1 MPRPLRYWQRGVS
14 LRIGKVIGFCS
25 GGRSQRHF
33 GGNQAV
39 RRDGDWNGF
48 VRIAVAGILSI
59 LTCVM
64 QFGIIYAV
72 DEKERF
78 L

>member
-14 LRIGKVIGFCS
+14 LRIVKVIGFCS

-48 VRIAVAGILSI
+48 VRIAVAGILAI

-64 QFGIIYAV
+64 QFGIINAV
-72 DEKERF
+72 DEKKRF